1 MSDLSGAE
9 SFGGKDNLDFPQFVT
24 AIARI
29 AEEIVLKE
37 SLVATMSERLH
48 YLCTHLET
56 IVESKKNWR
65 KLQKFTQRLG
75 MVNSLIGGVKNGEGG
90 KEEKKKQTTN
100 MAKVKKNNIIFI
112 INININTTTKKVKR

>member
-1 MSDLSGAE
+1 M
-9 SFGGKDNLDFPQFVT
+9 GGKDNLDFPQFVT

-75 MVNSLIGGVKNGEGG
+75 MVNSLIGGVKNGGG
-90 KEEKKKQTTN
+90 KEMEKKQNQEHGKSKGKQQQQQHLHH
-100 MAKVKKNNIIFI
+100 KHKHKHHH
-112 INININTTTKKVKR
+112 KRK

>member
-1 MSDLSGAE
+1 M
-9 SFGGKDNLDFPQFVT
+9 GGKDNLDFPQFVT

-75 MVNSLIGGVKNGEGG
+75 MVNSLIGGVSRTGLN
-90 KEEKKKQTTN
+90 
-100 MAKVKKNNIIFI
+100 ADIDV
-112 INININTTTKKVKR
+112 INDIHYNRTVIYRGQGRDETIRVGSIVRTFVC

>member
-1 MSDLSGAE
+1 M
-9 SFGGKDNLDFPQFVT
+9 GGKDNLDFPQFVT

-90 KEEKKKQTTN
+90 KEMEKKQNQEHGKSKGKQQQQQQQHLHH
-100 MAKVKKNNIIFI
+100 KHKHKHHH
-112 INININTTTKKVKR
+112 KRK